1 MVNKSIK
8 SGGRQSR
15 EPQEHGWL
23 YGRSFEDI
31 NGNIWEII
39 YVDESAPKN

>member
-8 SGGRQSR
+8 SAGRQSR

>member
-8 SGGRQSR
+8 SGGRQFR